1 MFSLTRIVIC
11 WKTVNHCRHRFNINI
26 ENIYVEAPWRVNK
39 LFIMIHLNHSM
50 NGYYTIST
58 KHWTHSK
65 NLTVNILNDFNDT
78 LIFMWGRNWKIN
90 AQIYFNLH
98 IFIYLIDREKK
109 GQWIEYIFDMCVK
122 DRKYI
127 CTIFVYAN
135 KI

>member
-1 MFSLTRIVIC
+1 
-11 WKTVNHCRHRFNINI
+11 
-26 ENIYVEAPWRVNK
+26 
-39 LFIMIHLNHSM
+39 MIHLNHSM

-78 LIFMWGRNWKIN
+78 LILMWGRNWKIN
-90 AQIYFNLH
+90 AQMYFYLH

-109 GQWIEYIFDMCVK
+109 GQCIEYIFDMCVK

-127 CTIFVYAN
+127 CTIYVYAN